1 MQADER
7 AVHDAHTTWIAAV
20 NAGDLDRLLALM
32 TDDVVFVNPGQAPS
46 GRAQFP
52 VGFTAAHRQSLI
64 VCTSELQ
71 DVVVT
76 GDVAYIGHRHAAR
89 RRRNATVHRRPAHHL
104 SKARRPLAAGAGGAY
119 GGAGELT
126 PARAHRRRR
135 DGLPLDRTGGWPIRV
150 PSK

>member
-76 GDVAYIGHRHAAR
+76 GDVAY
-89 RRRNATVHRRPAHHL
+89 TVSRDALTVTPR
-104 SKARRPLAAGAGGAY
+104 AGGATQAF
-119 GGAGELT
+119 AGDRLT
-126 PARAHRRRR
+126 IYRKRDGRWLLARAAHTVA
-135 DGLPLDRTGGWPIRV
+135 PM
-150 PSK
+150 S